1 MSTFILLLEE
11 PPTRA
16 EAEKTLP
23 AGAIPNAPAQLVP
36 QGGGEM
42 TVLGMIAGVW
52 VFLFVLSWI
61 MLHVLKISFRLT
73 VATCCLIAVVLGVAL
88 PILLVR

>member
-1 MSTFILLLEE
+1 
-11 PPTRA
+11 
-16 EAEKTLP
+16 
-23 AGAIPNAPAQLVP
+23 
-36 QGGGEM
+36 M